1 MKTIVLFHSNCPDGF
16 GAALAFWQHYQD
28 QATYIPVNY
37 GQPVPEME
45 LGQETNLFIVD
56 FSYPRPV
63 LKDLSRRVNRLV
75 VLDHHATA
83 KADLAGLE
91 EELQAEQALGDPHII
106 RFDMDHSGA
115 VMAWMYL
122 HPSVSMPIED
132 VCPLFFRYLEDRDLW
147 RFKLTKSKEVSTAM
161 RLYPFDF
168 EIWNGLVNQI
178 PKLMDQGE
186 IALKLTDNMVDAMCK
201 NRRWASI
208 RIDRKSGQIGAVV
221 DFRKEK
227 PTAGFIDACEYF
239 AAPVANATVAFS
251 EVGQKLLELHP
262 ECDFALY
269 YFDRADKR
277 QWGIRA
283 RDGYDATPVAK
294 AFGGGGH
301 PQACGFTTDL

>member
-1 MKTIVLFHSNCPDGF
+1 MKNYILYHGNCPDGF
-16 GAALAFWQHYQD
+16 GAALAFWEAYGD
-28 QATYIPVNY
+28 KAAYIPVNY
-37 GQPVPEME
+37 GQPLPEME
-45 LGQETNLFIVD
+45 LGQDTNVFIVD
-56 FSYPRPV
+56 FSYSRSI
-63 LKDLSRRVNRLV
+63 LKDLSRLVNQLV
-75 VLDHHATA
+75 VLDHHKTA
-83 KADLAGLE
+83 QADLAGLE

-106 RFDMDHSGA
+106 RFDMDHSGV

-122 HPSVSMPIED
+122 HPSVSMPVED

-147 RFKLTKSKEVSTAM
+147 RFKLPKSKEVSAAM

-186 IALKLTDNMVDAMCK
+186 IALKLTDNMVEAMCK

-208 RIDRKSGQIGAVV
+208 GVSKFNGLSTGPITMCMMRGIQGESSDLVCYSV
-221 DFRKEK
+221 
-227 PTAGFIDACEYF
+227 
-239 AAPVANATVAFS
+239 PVANATVAFS
-251 EVGQKLLELHP
+251 EVGQKLLELNP

-283 RDGYDATPVAK
+283 RAGYDATPIAK

-301 PQACGFTTDL
+301 PGACGFTTDL